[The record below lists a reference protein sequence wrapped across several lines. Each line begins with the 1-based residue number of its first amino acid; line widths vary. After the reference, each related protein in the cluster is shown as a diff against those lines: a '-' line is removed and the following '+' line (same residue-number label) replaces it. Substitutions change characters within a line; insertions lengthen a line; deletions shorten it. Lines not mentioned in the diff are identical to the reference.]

1 MLLSSLLLCPTL
13 LFNDLLL
20 SALLCSQSLL
30 CSSPTITV
38 GGNSCLCTLLP
49 CVALHGTGGGLNGRV
64 MGGWG
69 SARSPHS
76 SPLRLRSLHLS
87 TSEGGHLSTYLH
99 PGDQPRE
106 HRDRETAF
114 PPLRDTVEWAMY
126 PHLGSNFTTSAS
138 PRQALHLFTSEREQ
152 SLHLCEEESKTFS
165 NANPRN
171 LNQAQ
176 HIIKENLLWQDQ
188 DLSLMKCSA
197 DKDQGVAKLCKD
209 PRVSKECKFPGGR
222 GFLGSKW
229 SVGGRDLCSAPENL
243 PGPSWPMPSIRP
255 GLPLIRVIIIIITL
269 CPPIFIGIIKINPQR
284 LSFNFT
290 VAPLN

>member
-1 MLLSSLLLCPTL
+1 
-13 LFNDLLL
+13 
-20 SALLCSQSLL
+20 
-30 CSSPTITV
+30 
-38 GGNSCLCTLLP
+38 
-49 CVALHGTGGGLNGRV
+49 
-64 MGGWG
+64 
-69 SARSPHS
+69 
-76 SPLRLRSLHLS
+76 
-87 TSEGGHLSTYLH
+87 
-99 PGDQPRE
+99 
-106 HRDRETAF
+106 
-114 PPLRDTVEWAMY
+114 MY

-197 DKDQGVAKLCKD
+197 DKDQGVPKLCKD

-255 GLPLIRVIIIIITL
+255 GLPLIGVIIIITL

-290 VAPLN
+290 VTPLN